1 MVTSYRSRWRLARQR
16 PAHAGRRPAAGALL
30 AGLLAATVSLL
41 AGGCISGT
49 FRAAELPARFAAAPV
64 ERLDQIDL
72 SRLTSYAVRSDRVD
86 AGDVLEVTV
95 FSDYGDA
102 KTNPMPVRVADD
114 GSANVPLIGPVPVA
128 GLTLDSAERAIAAA
142 AVQRDVYRSPHVTV
156 TMDAQRKNR
165 IIIVGAVQKPGV
177 YEIPRGNS
185 TLLAAIMEAGGLSE
199 EASPEVAIRR
209 PALTDSPPDPFRGET
224 LRLAGSGGGVVLA
237 SYDENPAE
245 QAQTVQVN
253 LVSATTEGKGG
264 YYLDDGDVVHV
275 KKRPKRAFRVM
286 GLVNAPG
293 EIELPPDK
301 DVYLLDALAL
311 AGERK
316 MQAAD
321 SVLVIRRVEGQKD
334 PIKIAISVNEAQNNG
349 ASNLR
354 IQEDDVVVVRE
365 TPITMAFETLKTFFR
380 FSVGSSLALF

>member
-1 MVTSYRSRWRLARQR
+1 
-16 PAHAGRRPAAGALL
+16 
-30 AGLLAATVSLL
+30 
-41 AGGCISGT
+41 
-49 FRAAELPARFAAAPV
+49 
-64 ERLDQIDL
+64 
-72 SRLTSYAVRSDRVD
+72 
-86 AGDVLEVTV
+86 VTV